1 MNVSVAILRLKD
13 GLDYSGIIADIDDLI
28 LNKAPTKKTN
38 ENPTVPGIKC
48 STLCSST
55 NQLTIVLLYF

>member
-28 LNKAPTKKTN
+28 LNKAPTKRPMKILQFQVLN
-38 ENPTVPGIKC
+38 
-48 STLCSST
+48 
-55 NQLTIVLLYF
+55 VLLSAVPLIN

>member
-38 ENPTVPGIKC
+38 ENPTVPGILG
-48 STLCSST
+48 STLCSSS
-55 NQLTIVLLYF
+55 NQLTISLYF